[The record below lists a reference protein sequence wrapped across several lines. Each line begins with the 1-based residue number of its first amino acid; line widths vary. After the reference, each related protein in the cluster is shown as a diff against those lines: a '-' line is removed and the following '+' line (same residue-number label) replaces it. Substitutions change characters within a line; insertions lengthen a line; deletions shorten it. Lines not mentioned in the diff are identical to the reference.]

1 MIRIFLI
8 LLAIY
13 LIWIIYRFFT
23 NNQNRQ
29 SKNRINPLL
38 IFLIL
43 FLIILGGYFLLPKI
57 GFIIQKLIPFLSSP
71 MQIFQVILQKFLP
84 IINSIRGILPF

>member
-1 MIRIFLI
+1 MIKIFLI
-8 LLAIY
+8 LLGIY
-13 LIWIIYRFFT
+13 FIWIIYRVFT

-57 GFIIQKLIPFLSSP
+57 GFIIQKFLPFLSSP
-71 MQIFQVILQKFLP
+71 MQLFQVILQKSLP

>member
-8 LLAIY
+8 LLGIY
-13 LIWIIYRFFT
+13 LIWIIYRVFT

-43 FLIILGGYFLLPKI
+43 FLILLGGYFLLPKL
-57 GFIIQKLIPFLSSP
+57 GFIIQKFIPLMSSP
-71 MQIFQVILQKFLP
+71 IQLFQVILQKFLP

>member
-8 LLAIY
+8 LLGIY
-13 LIWIIYRFFT
+13 LIWIIYRVFT

-43 FLIILGGYFLLPKI
+43 FLILLGGYFLIPKV
-57 GFIIQKLIPFLSSP
+57 GFIIQKFIPLLSNP
-71 MQIFQVILQKFLP
+71 MQLFQVILQKFLP

>member
-8 LLAIY
+8 LLGIY
-13 LIWIIYRFFT
+13 SIWIIYRVFT

-29 SKNRINPLL
+29 SKNRNNPLL

-43 FLIILGGYFLLPKI
+43 FLILLGGYFLLPKL
-57 GFIIQKLIPFLSSP
+57 GFIIQKFIPLMSSP
-71 MQIFQVILQKFLP
+71 IQLFQVILQKFLP

>member
-8 LLAIY
+8 LLGIY
-13 LIWIIYRFFT
+13 LIWIIYRVFT

-43 FLIILGGYFLLPKI
+43 FLILLGGYFLLPKV
-57 GFIIQKLIPFLSSP
+57 GLIIQKFIPLLSSP
-71 MQIFQVILQKFLP
+71 MQLFQVILQKFIP

>member
-8 LLAIY
+8 LIAIY
-13 LIWIIYRFFT
+13 LIWIIYRVFT

-29 SKNRINPLL
+29 SKNRIKPLL

-43 FLIILGGYFLLPKI
+43 FLILLGGYFLIPKV
-57 GFIIQKLIPFLSSP
+57 GFIIQKFIPLLSNP
-71 MQIFQVILQKFLP
+71 MQLFQVILQKFLP

>member
-8 LLAIY
+8 LLGIY
-13 LIWIIYRFFT
+13 LIWIIYRVFT

-38 IFLIL
+38 IFLMV
-43 FLIILGGYFLLPKI
+43 FLILLGGYFLLPKL
-57 GFIIQKLIPFLSSP
+57 GFIIQKFIPLMSSP
-71 MQIFQVILQKFLP
+71 MQLFQVILQKFLP

>member
-13 LIWIIYRFFT
+13 FIWIIYRVFT

-29 SKNRINPLL
+29 SKNRIKPLL

-57 GFIIQKLIPFLSSP
+57 GFIIQKFIPFLSSP
-71 MQIFQVILQKFLP
+71 MQLFQVILQKFLP

>member
-8 LLAIY
+8 LLGIY
-13 LIWIIYRFFT
+13 LIWIIYRVFT

-38 IFLIL
+38 NFLIL
-43 FLIILGGYFLLPKI
+43 FLILLGGYFLLPKF
-57 GFIIQKLIPFLSSP
+57 GFIIQKFIPLLSSP
-71 MQIFQVILQKFLP
+71 MQLFQVILQKFLP

>member
-29 SKNRINPLL
+29 SKNRINTLFILL
-38 IFLIL
+38 MLFLIL
-43 FLIILGGYFLLPKI
+43 LGGYFLLPKL
-57 GFIIQKLIPFLSSP
+57 GFIIQKFIPLMSSP
-71 MQIFQVILQKFLP
+71 MQLFQVIFQKFLS

>member
-8 LLAIY
+8 LLGIY
-13 LIWIIYRFFT
+13 FIWIIYRVFT
-23 NNQNRQ
+23 NNQNRK

-57 GFIIQKLIPFLSSP
+57 GFIIQKFIPFLSSP
-71 MQIFQVILQKFLP
+71 MQLFQIILQKFLP

>member
-1 MIRIFLI
+1 MVRIFLI
-8 LLAIY
+8 LLGIY
-13 LIWIIYRFFT
+13 LIWIIYRVFT

-29 SKNRINPLL
+29 SKSRINPLL

-43 FLIILGGYFLLPKI
+43 FLILLGGYFLLPKV
-57 GFIIQKLIPFLSSP
+57 GFIIQKFIPLLSNP
-71 MQIFQVILQKFLP
+71 MQLFQVILQKFLP

>member
-8 LLAIY
+8 LIAIY
-13 LIWIIYRFFT
+13 LIWIIYRVFT

-29 SKNRINPLL
+29 SKNRIKPLL
-38 IFLIL
+38 IFLVL
-43 FLIILGGYFLLPKI
+43 FLILLGGYFLLPKI
-57 GFIIQKLIPFLSSP
+57 GFIIQKFIPFLSSP

>member
-8 LLAIY
+8 LLGIY
-13 LIWIIYRFFT
+13 LIWIIYRVFT
-23 NNQNRQ
+23 NNQKRQ

-43 FLIILGGYFLLPKI
+43 FLILLGGYFLLPKI

-71 MQIFQVILQKFLP
+71 MQLFKVILQKFLP

>member
-8 LLAIY
+8 LLGIY
-13 LIWIIYRFFT
+13 LIWIIYRVFT

-38 IFLIL
+38 IFLLL
-43 FLIILGGYFLLPKI
+43 FLILLGGYFLLPKV
-57 GFIIQKLIPFLSSP
+57 GFIIQKFIPLLSSP
-71 MQIFQVILQKFLP
+71 MQLFQVILQKLIP

>member
-1 MIRIFLI
+1 MIRILLI
-8 LLAIY
+8 LLGIY
-13 LIWIIYRFFT
+13 LIWIIYRVFT

-29 SKNRINPLL
+29 SKNRINLLL

-43 FLIILGGYFLLPKI
+43 FLILLGGYFLLPKV
-57 GFIIQKLIPFLSSP
+57 GFIIQKFIHLLSSP
-71 MQIFQVILQKFLP
+71 MQLFQVILQKFLP

>member
-8 LLAIY
+8 LLGIY
-13 LIWIIYRFFT
+13 FIWIIYRVFT
-23 NNQNRQ
+23 NNQNRK

-57 GFIIQKLIPFLSSP
+57 GFIIQKFIPFLSSP

>member
-8 LLAIY
+8 LLGIY
-13 LIWIIYRFFT
+13 LIWIIYRVFT
-23 NNQNRQ
+23 NNHNRQ
-29 SKNRINPLL
+29 SKNRINSLL

-43 FLIILGGYFLLPKI
+43 FLILLGGYFLLPKL
-57 GFIIQKLIPFLSSP
+57 GFIIQKFIPLMSSP
-71 MQIFQVILQKFLP
+71 MQLFQVILQKFLP

>member
-8 LLAIY
+8 LIAIY
-13 LIWIIYRFFT
+13 LIWIIYRVFT

-43 FLIILGGYFLLPKI
+43 FLILLGGYFLLPKV
-57 GFIIQKLIPFLSSP
+57 GFIIQKLILLLSSP
-71 MQIFQVILQKFLP
+71 MQLFQVILQKFLP

>member
-8 LLAIY
+8 LLGIY
-13 LIWIIYRFFT
+13 LIWIIYRVFT

-43 FLIILGGYFLLPKI
+43 FLIILGGYFILPKI
-57 GFIIQKLIPFLSSP
+57 GFIIQKFIPFLSSP

>member
-8 LLAIY
+8 LLGIY
-13 LIWIIYRFFT
+13 LIWIIYRVFT

-43 FLIILGGYFLLPKI
+43 FLILLGGYFLLPKV
-57 GFIIQKLIPFLSSP
+57 GFIIQKLFPLLSSP
-71 MQIFQVILQKFLP
+71 MQLFQVILQKFLP

>member
-13 LIWIIYRFFT
+13 FIWIIYRIFT

-29 SKNRINPLL
+29 SKNRIKPLL

-57 GFIIQKLIPFLSSP
+57 GFIIQKFIPFLSSP

>member
-8 LLAIY
+8 LLGIY
-13 LIWIIYRFFT
+13 LIWIIYRVFT

-43 FLIILGGYFLLPKI
+43 FLILLGGYFLLPKV
-57 GFIIQKLIPFLSSP
+57 GLIIQKLIPFLSSP
-71 MQIFQVILQKFLP
+71 MQLFQVILQKFLP